1 MKLLSF
7 LAAGVGLRMA
17 NTQAVTCPDYSD
29 YAQEYHPP
37 FSTGRYNLSYQRPD
51 PACRTVSSPAVDAAI
66 VDMQSRIADPD
77 LYRLF
82 ENSCRSTAEEVRC

>member
-1 MKLLSF
+1 MMFSGLL
-7 LAAGVGLRMA
+7 LASIGLRVVHA
-17 NTQAVTCPDYSD
+17 QTPACPDYDD

-51 PACRTVSSPAVDAAI
+51 IACRTASSPAVEAVI
-66 VDMQSRIADPD
+66 QSMQSQITDPD

-82 ENSCRSTAEEVRC
+82 ENSCR